1 VKGFTLVELVVV
13 ILLVG
18 IMAVAVVPRFVGRT
32 GFDARGFSDE
42 ATAMLR
48 YGQKLAVAQHTS
60 VFVRVTGSTLDL
72 CYDSGCTQ
80 RVLSPADRTNS
91 FTKTAASGVTV
102 VSSTG
107 VFSFDALGR
116 PNPDAEV
123 SLQVM
128 ASGEPTRT
136 ITVERET
143 GYVHL

>member
-48 YGQKLAVAQHTS
+48 YGQKLA
-60 VFVRVTGSTLDL
+60 
-72 CYDSGCTQ
+72 Q